1 LKVARKVQEE
11 EEEKNARG
19 EFALLH
25 ARVVLSPIKSHGTR
39 VSLLL
44 LKKKKKKNFFTR

>member
-1 LKVARKVQEE
+1 LKVARKVE

-19 EFALLH
+19 KFVPLR
-25 ARVVLSPIKSHGTR
+25 ARVVLSPIKSRGAR

-44 LKKKKKKNFFTR
+44 PLKKKKKNFFTR

>member
-1 LKVARKVQEE
+1 LKVARSKVEE

-19 EFALLH
+19 KFGPLR
-25 ARVVLSPIKSHGTR
+25 ARVVLSPIKSRGTR
-39 VSLLL
+39 VSLLP